1 MMNKCLQDV
10 RETGKHRRALSKLF
24 NPNIGMMSSESM
36 KKLFG
41 GFVANL
47 QPVETGLE
55 LSSTGSIVVNN
66 LFVMAKLGK
75 LDLQIRIKGIEG
87 ESLRSFSEG
96 QSVSLIRPFF
106 EDGNLTPIDAQK
118 TRSSGNGSRPPL
130 TPSRLR
136 MRTWLQIPDT

>member
-1 MMNKCLQDV
+1 MNKFLQDV
-10 RETGKHRRALSKLF
+10 GETGKHRRALLKIF
-24 NPNIGMMSSESM
+24 NPNIGMTGSESM

-55 LSSTGSIVVNN
+55 LSSTGSIVVSN
-66 LFVMAKLGK
+66 LFVMAKLGQ

-96 QSVSLIRPFF
+96 QSVSLICSFS
-106 EDGNLTPIDAQK
+106 ENGNLMPIDAQK
-118 TRSSGNGSRPPL
+118 TCSSGNGIRSPL
-130 TPSRLR
+130 KPSCLSK
-136 MRTWLQIPDT
+136 RTWSQIPDM